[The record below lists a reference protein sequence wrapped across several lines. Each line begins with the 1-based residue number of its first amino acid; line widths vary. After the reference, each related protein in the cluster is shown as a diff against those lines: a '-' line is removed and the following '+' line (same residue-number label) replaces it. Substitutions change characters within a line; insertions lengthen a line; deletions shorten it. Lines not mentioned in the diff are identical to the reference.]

1 VPEPNPPEAE
11 RYLAAVVVWRTQPNS
26 RGARLGGPS
35 SATAIILHALLVPLK
50 CRIHM
55 TRAFACWG
63 VIVSAKGHS
72 AHVEAHGLS
81 GPRSLFLT
89 MTCPVE
95 SFAFIRA
102 HLTDPV
108 SRMRRSRAHHLKA
121 GSGASAL
128 LHLCG
133 IGRVVLSSCFTLVH
147 DKQTKLLSD

>member
-1 VPEPNPPEAE
+1 MALRPGTHL
-11 RYLAAVVVWRTQPNS
+11 YH
-26 RGARLGGPS
+26 RGEGLCQRLLGCPACKGYGACPS
-35 SATAIILHALLVPLK
+35 LIRQKLALLVPLK

-89 MTCPVE
+89 VTCPVE

-128 LHLCG
+128 LHLRG
-133 IGRVVLSSCFTLVH
+133 FVIGRVVLSSCFTLVH